1 MMPNSPYYST
11 AGLGFEHLGQ
21 ANATEHGQL
30 PAAPAAPTM
39 QVVES
44 PASGPLRILFYVLDV
59 ASVGLS
65 AFHGY
70 RRHNGSIGAAV
81 GWGLLGG
88 LFPVITPAVAFAQGF
103 GKPIVKKNMKKN
115 FKKKYR
121 ARRSYRRSR

>member
-1 MMPNSPYYST
+1 MAAPYYST

-21 ANATEHGQL
+21 STTL
-30 PAAPAAPTM
+30 PSAPQAPPTTI
-39 QVVES
+39 QVVQGPS
-44 PASGPLRILFYVLDV
+44 AGPLRILFYVLDM

-70 RRHNGSIGAAV
+70 RRHNGSVGAAI

-103 GKPIVKKNMKKN
+103 GKPKPIKSNKRRGK
-115 FKKKYR
+115 
-121 ARRSYRRSR
+121 RSYRSRR